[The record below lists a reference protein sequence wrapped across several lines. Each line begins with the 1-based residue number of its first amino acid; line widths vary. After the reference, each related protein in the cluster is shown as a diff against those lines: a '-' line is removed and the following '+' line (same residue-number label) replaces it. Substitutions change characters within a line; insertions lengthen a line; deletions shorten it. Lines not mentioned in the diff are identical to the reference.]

1 MERFESRRERE
12 VPRLTPERVEDIGNE
27 ILDSPEAMEYLVK
40 KIEDKIAFKQ
50 RISHDDGTNEFSTW
64 KRLGI
69 FIIHQQRLP
78 RELVS
83 ILDRKGIDLYDE
95 DVLELHIPPQDIH
108 SIEDVSGSFT
118 RLKEY
123 LVANRGEGRI
133 PKYIYGVSYLARL
146 AKRWGFTVVDLPEN
160 IQEKSGAAKVLKSY
174 ADSTPGTKGAKIA
187 SKFIERD
194 IKFCFISTEQLLDM
208 KEKGGSL

>member
-1 MERFESRRERE
+1 MERFESQRERE
-12 VPRLTPERVEDIGNE
+12 EPRLTPERVEDIGSE
-27 ILDSPEAMEYLVK
+27 MLDSPEVMEYLIK
-40 KIEDKIAFKQ
+40 KIDDKLAFKQ
-50 RISHDDGTNEFSTW
+50 RISHDDGTNEFSPW

-69 FIIHQQRLP
+69 FIIHQQKLP

-83 ILDRKGIDLYDE
+83 ILDRKGIDVYGDE
-95 DVLELHIPPQDIH
+95 VLELHIPPQDIH
-108 SIEDVSGSFT
+108 SIEDVSDSFA

-123 LVANRGEGRI
+123 LIANRSEGKI
-133 PKYIYGVSYLARL
+133 PRYIYGVSYLARL
-146 AKRWGFTVVDLPEN
+146 AKRWGFTVIDLPEN

-194 IKFCFISTEQLLDM
+194 IKFCFISTDELLAT
-208 KEKGGSL
+208 KS